1 MKRAATAE
9 IRLNNRGMTLIEIM
23 VVLLIV
29 GALAATLGKTVW
41 DNLMN
46 ANVKQTKLMQQEF
59 ANALRMYNTECGSY
73 PTTEQGLDALAK
85 NPGAEACANWGP
97 RPFHQ
102 GPFKDAWQ
110 RPFSYESDGA
120 TFTIKSNGPD
130 KRNGGGDDLVFNS
143 EGSAGEAPKN

>member
-1 MKRAATAE
+1 
-9 IRLNNRGMTLIEIM
+9 
-23 VVLLIV
+23 
-29 GALAATLGKTVW
+29 
-41 DNLMN
+41 
-46 ANVKQTKLMQQEF
+46 MQQEF